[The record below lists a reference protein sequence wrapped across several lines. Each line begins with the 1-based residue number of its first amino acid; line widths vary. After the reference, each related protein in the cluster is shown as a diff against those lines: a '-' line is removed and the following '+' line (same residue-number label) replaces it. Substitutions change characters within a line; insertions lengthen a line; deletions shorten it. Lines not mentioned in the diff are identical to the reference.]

1 MDGLALYDSAYSTAI
16 NSTGSTISKGRRL
29 VIAKASD
36 GTLSMTLAGNSVVG
50 DAVSVEDIPTAEIGK
65 IRWWH
70 GVGLH
75 QIEAGGAIT
84 ANAAVTADT
93 NGRISTGGGTA
104 IGRSIDAAATGSYLN
119 VIPA

>member
-1 MDGLALYDSAYSTAI
+1 MDGLGLYNDQYASAI

-36 GTLSMTLAGNSVVG
+36 GTLSATLAGNSVVG
-50 DAVSVEDIPTAEIGK
+50 DAVSTEDIPNGEIGR

-70 GVGLH
+70 AVGLH
-75 QIEAGGAIT
+75 QIEAGASIT
-84 ANAAVTADT
+84 ANATVTADA
-93 NGRISTGGGTA
+93 NGRINTGGGTT
-104 IGRSIDAAATGSYLN
+104 IGRSIDAASTGSYLN